1 MTKLHQNSLRGLA
14 VSASVLALVSAAPAW
29 AQAADEIECPVG
41 QEEVRGECVI
51 QSDSPD
57 GVSNTNPT
65 AQDVVDVTDT
75 GALGGQTP
83 GAIVVTGSRI
93 KRDTYSSIS
102 PLQVLTSDTENEAG
116 LFDPSQILQRSES
129 ASGQQID
136 ATFQGFVLDNGPGS
150 QTLNLRG
157 LGADRTLLLLNG
169 RRLAPSG
176 VEGAPS
182 SPSINLLPGS
192 LVDRYDLL
200 LDGASSIYG
209 SDAVAGVG
217 NVILRKDFDGLEL
230 FARGE
235 VNPMG
240 AGEDYTVS
248 AAYGLNFDRGFVG
261 LGAEFD
267 RRDTI
272 RLRDRDFFAGCD
284 TEYEITDGGEIRTI
298 NVRNDALIRSET
310 GGAIGTRPDPCKQF
324 VGAAA
329 MIVPGLYD
337 SVLFFQGPNSPFG
350 VPGGN
355 TGIPNFSVRS
365 DAFGDYIDANGDGIV
380 DVDYADYNVAGR
392 NPGQTF
398 QSGQDLYNVMAYGE
412 YTFPGAGNIT
422 PFFEANFSRAEIKSD
437 NNGAGNIAVY
447 APANNQFNPCNFTSN
462 PNGVDCAARDNQFLG
477 IVGAPFALPTG
488 RNLPA
493 RSFFSI
499 RGDRDNVEV
508 TQEQYRGVLG
518 VKGDL
523 SFIAPSWTFEVAGIY
538 SRSEGRSVRFGVRE
552 DKLAFALGVDPTA
565 DFNGDGVFDRD
576 GDGIADDY
584 SGTISNPPTTG
595 GACNAAGLRNPG
607 AAAPDLLQGCVPVNI
622 FAASVYGLP
631 FGDFASQA
639 ERDYVFS
646 PKIFDTVYEQKV
658 ISAFITGDLFT
669 LPAGPVGAV
678 FGVEYRHD
686 KIDSQPDFVTAN
698 GLFVQFASDAGTTGD
713 KATKEAF
720 AEIDIPL
727 EANRRLVREL
737 NLNLSGRVTDDEFYG
752 TNYTYAIKGGWRP
765 FDPLLLKFSYGTS
778 FRAPNLRENFLGG
791 QTGFAQIVD
800 PCAVPPEAYD
810 ALGSGYN
817 AANDSREATTLENCR
832 REGRDPTQVGISPQG
847 TNSTQL
853 ASPEVL
859 TGGSL
864 DIDPETSRSITAG
877 FAFEETFGDGFDVA
891 LGLNYYDIKLKD
903 SIIEPSSQFIVN
915 DCFTR
920 QDGTRS
926 PFCDR
931 IGFDTDAGN
940 TRLLI
945 SNIDSGFI
953 NLNEESVRGLDI
965 NANFGKDVSV
975 FGKLIDF
982 GVNLRAN
989 HLIERSSLFIG
1000 DNGEPS
1006 VNEDAGEFSFPKWTG
1021 RSTFT
1026 ADIDKFRFTYSIRYT
1041 GPVEQQADGID
1052 PLADAFGYGPDGE
1065 VVDTNGDGQPDFF
1078 GNTCLG
1084 GGSRDANGNP
1094 DGIVPGDG
1102 VYCRDVGFA
1111 DEQFLHS
1118 ASIRYRTDR
1127 WTLLVGVD
1135 NLFNTAPPLVDGNE
1149 VFSIANSALGSG
1161 YDYDG
1166 REFFASVEFEF

>member
-1 MTKLHQNSLRGLA
+1 MRKIHTKTIRGLA
-14 VSASVLALVSAAPAW
+14 FSASALALTAGSQAY
-29 AQAADEIECPVG
+29 AQDADCPEG
-41 QEEVRGECVI
+41 QEEVAGECVI
-51 QSDSPD
+51 QSDGPD
-57 GVSNTNPT
+57 GVTTNDPT

-75 GALGGQTP
+75 GATGQSAP

-102 PLQVLTSDTENEAG
+102 PLQVITSEVENEAG

-169 RRLAPSG
+169 RRLAPAG

-192 LVDRYDLL
+192 LIDRYDLL

-235 VNPMG
+235 INPQG
-240 AGEDYTVS
+240 AGEDYTIS
-248 AAYGLNFDRGFVG
+248 AAYGINFDRGFIG
-261 LGAEFD
+261 FGAEYD
-267 RRDTI
+267 HRDTI

-284 TEYEITDGGEIRTI
+284 TEYEITDSGEIRTV
-298 NVRNDALIRSET
+298 NVRNDAIIRSQTDGE
-310 GGAIGTRPDPCKQF
+310 IGVRQDPCKSF

-329 MIVPGLYD
+329 IIVPGIYD
-337 SVLFFQGPNSPFG
+337 SVLFFQDANGNVG

-365 DAFGDYIDANGDGIV
+365 DAFGDFRDDNNDGIL
-380 DVDYADYNVAGR
+380 DVDYADYNVAGL

-412 YTFPGAGNIT
+412 YTFPGEMNLT
-422 PFFEANFSRAEIKSD
+422 PFFEANYTRAEITSD

-447 APANNQFNPCNFTSN
+447 APRDNAFNPCNFTIN
-462 PNGVDCAARDNQFLG
+462 PNGVDCAAADNEFLG
-477 IVGAPFALPTG
+477 VTGTRFELPTG
-488 RNLPA
+488 RDLAA

-508 TQEQYRGVLG
+508 TQEQYRGVIGL
-518 VKGDL
+518 KGDL
-523 SFIAPSWTFEVAGIY
+523 PFIAPSWTFEVAGVY
-538 SRSEGRSVRFGVRE
+538 SRSEGKSIRLGVRE

-565 DFNGDGVFDRD
+565 DFNRDGIADRD

-584 SGTISNPPTTG
+584 NGNASNPPLTG
-595 GACNAAGLRNPG
+595 GACNADGLANPEL
-607 AAAPDLLQGCVPVNI
+607 AAPDLLQGCVPVNI
-622 FAASVYGLP
+622 FAPSVYGLP
-631 FGDFASQA
+631 FGDFATQA

-646 PKIFDTVYEQKV
+646 PKLFDTVYEQKLV
-658 ISAFITGDLFT
+658 SAFVTGDLFE

-678 FGVEYRHD
+678 FGLEYRHD
-686 KIDSQPDFVTAN
+686 KIDSQADFVTTN
-698 GLFVQFASDAGTTGD
+698 GLFIQFASDAGTTGD
-713 KATKEAF
+713 KSTKEAF

-727 EANRRLVREL
+727 QAGKEWVREL
-737 NLNLSGRVTDDEFYG
+737 DLNLSGRITDDEFYG
-752 TNYTYAIKGGWRP
+752 TNYTYAIKAGWRP
-765 FDPLLLKFSYGTS
+765 IDPLLLKFSYGTS

-791 QTGFAQIVD
+791 RTGFGSIVD

-810 ALGSGYN
+810 SLGGGYN
-817 AANDSREATTLENCR
+817 AENDEREQTTLENCR
-832 REGRDPTQVGISPQG
+832 REGRDPTRVGISPLG

-853 ASPEVL
+853 ASPEVF
-859 TGGSL
+859 TGGTL

-877 FAFEETFGDGFDVA
+877 AAFEETFGDGFDVS
-891 LGLNYYDIKLKD
+891 LGINYYDIKVKD
-903 SIIEPSSQFIVN
+903 SIVSPSSQFIVN

-931 IGFDTDAGN
+931 LTYDTDAEN

-945 SNIDSGFI
+945 SDINSGFI
-953 NLNEESVRGLDI
+953 NLNQESVRGLDL
-965 NANFGKDVSV
+965 NANFGKEVGL
-975 FGKLIDF
+975 FGTLVDLGI
-982 GVNLRAN
+982 NLRAN
-989 HLIERSSLFIG
+989 HLIERSNLFIG
-1000 DNGEPS
+1000 DNGDPS
-1006 VNEDAGEFSFPKWTG
+1006 IDNDEGEFGFPKWTG

-1026 ADIDKFRFTYSIRYT
+1026 ADVDKFRVTYAVRYT

-1052 PLADAFGYGPDGE
+1052 PLSDAFGRGPDG
-1065 VVDTNGDGQPDFF
+1065 QPTGFD

-1084 GGSRDANGNP
+1084 NGSGSNDPVTGEFIP
-1094 DGIVPGDG
+1094 DGIVAGDG
-1102 VYCRDVGFA
+1102 VFCRDIGFA
-1111 DEQFLHS
+1111 DGQFLHS
-1118 ASIRYRTDR
+1118 ASVRYRAEKFTI
-1127 WTLLVGVD
+1127 LVGVD
-1135 NLFNTAPPLVDGNE
+1135 NIFNTAPPLVDGNE
-1149 VFSIANSALGSG
+1149 VFAIANTAIGNG

-1166 REFFASVEFEF
+1166 REFFASITYEF